1 MSLAQFDDFLDQKKG
16 GGKYIVVF
24 KDKKNHVIDGIEIKT
39 FGQNGRSIQKTAN
52 EYANDLMA
60 REGLAELSWEIQ
72 KK

>member
-24 KDKKNHVIDGIEIKT
+24 KDNEKNVVDGIEIKT
-39 FGQNGRSIQKTAN
+39 FGQDGRSIKKAAKDYTN
-52 EYANDLMA
+52 NLMA
-60 REGLAELSWEIQ
+60 REGIVELNWEIH